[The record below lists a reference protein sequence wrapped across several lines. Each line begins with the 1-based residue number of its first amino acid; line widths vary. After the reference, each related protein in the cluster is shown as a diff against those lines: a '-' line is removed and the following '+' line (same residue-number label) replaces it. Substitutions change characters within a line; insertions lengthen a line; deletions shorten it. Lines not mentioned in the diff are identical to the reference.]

1 MMRTSLR
8 TVIFSLCVAVAFN
21 VSTAGQGRAADAERV
36 AVVDVLEVINQSTAF
51 QKLHDDFST
60 QIMSDKKYFA
70 AKEKELRLEESSFH
84 QQKNKINHHKTPV
97 AEKKKL
103 TEHLVEKTKHHEKKV
118 KDLQNLVNKR
128 KENLDQAFSKA
139 RSQLHRQLLDI
150 VKAVALEMNYSLVIQ
165 ISQVLYQSENR
176 DLTPEVVR
184 RLNKDLS
191 LVKVEIEPI
200 EKLVKSIAEG
210 HS

>member
-1 MMRTSLR
+1 MMRASLAACLL
-8 TVIFSLCVAVAFN
+8 SLLVLMGSPGLSC
-21 VSTAGQGRAADAERV
+21 AAEAERV
-36 AVVDVLEVINQSTAF
+36 AVVDVLEVMNQSTAF

-60 QIMSDKKYFA
+60 QIMSDKKYFT
-70 AKEKELRLEESSFH
+70 AKEKELRLEETAFH
-84 QQKNKINHHKTPV
+84 EQKNKINHHKTLV
-97 AEKKKL
+97 AEKIKL

-139 RSQLHRQLLDI
+139 RTQLHKQLLDI
-150 VKAVALEMNYSLVIQ
+150 IKTVAQEMNFSLVIQ

-184 RLNKDLS
+184 RLNKELS
-191 LVKVEIEPI
+191 VVKVEIEPI